1 MLVEETGEVFV
12 YPASTSKL
20 LQKFQYSEERSFFSV
35 FLCIYTIETKC
46 GDWDA
51 KGQWKTLPFV
61 KYVVQENSF
70 PSFVLDTSTMDENI
84 DPDVYFKNECFC
96 RVLKWIQN
104 IHQTKLNFEK
114 IYKGYW
120 MDSDENIYFF
130 CDLSSLTFKPNAR
143 FCIIDEIVEKRHVFI
158 GGEFLPIDPLIVD
171 LFIHCPAELLYIL
184 GERKE
189 KIDVPRLYYSY
200 YSDNHGT
207 MERHNDPLYGDFF
220 YFSETPNG
228 SIHHQVREKTIPK
241 YAVFLQDSLSEGE
254 DEKPCELSMFSFMH
268 QPQADSEKQ
277 HNISLLCVKSML
289 HFYSV

>member
-20 LQKFQYSEERSFFSV
+20 LQKFQYSDERSFFTV
-35 FLCIYTIETKC
+35 FLCMYTIETKC
-46 GDWDA
+46 GGWNA
-51 KGQWKTLPFV
+51 KEQWKTLPFV

-70 PSFVLDTSTMDENI
+70 PSFVLDTSTIDENI

-104 IHQTKLNFEK
+104 IHQMKLNFEK

-143 FCIIDEIVEKRHVFI
+143 FCMIDEIVEKRHVFI
-158 GGEFLPIDPLIVD
+158 GGEYLPIDPMIVD
-171 LFIHCPAELLYIL
+171 LFIHCPVGLLYIL
-184 GERKE
+184 GEDGE

-200 YSDNHGT
+200 YSDNHGIIK
-207 MERHNDPLYGDFF
+207 RHEDRLYGDFF
-220 YFSETPNG
+220 YFSEIPNILG
-228 SIHHQVREKTIPK
+228 DTLRQKNIPK
-241 YAVFLQDSLSEGE
+241 YAVFLQDSSSEGE
-254 DEKPCELSMFSFMH
+254 EKKPCELSMFSFMH
-268 QPQADSEKQ
+268 QPQEDAEEQ
-277 HNISLLCVKSML
+277 HEVSLLCVKSML
-289 HFYSV
+289 HFYGV